1 MTRKFNTQ
9 EGSSLWYRTFVRRKE
24 KKKLLDG
31 EDMENSTVQIQEVGE
46 TYSGTVIKGRNVSLC
61 NEKQNFYFSILSWGI
76 KCSIAFSLGK
86 DLKLYHSNW
95 KICLEAIHWFLA
107 HIFLNWEI
115 WKCINRFLVFPS
127 YIGVVPV

>member
-9 EGSSLWYRTFVRRKE
+9 EGSSLRYRTFVRRKK

-31 EDMENSTVQIQEVGE
+31 DDMENSTVQIQEVGE

-76 KCSIAFSLGK
+76 KFSIAFSLGK
-86 DLKLYHSNW
+86 DLKLYHSN
-95 KICLEAIHWFLA
+95 
-107 HIFLNWEI
+107 
-115 WKCINRFLVFPS
+115 
-127 YIGVVPV
+127 